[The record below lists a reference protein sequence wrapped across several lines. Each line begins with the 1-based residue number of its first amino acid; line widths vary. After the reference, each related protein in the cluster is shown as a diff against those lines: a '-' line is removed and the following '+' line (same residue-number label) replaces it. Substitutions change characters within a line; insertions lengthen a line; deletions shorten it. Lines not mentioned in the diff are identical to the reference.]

1 MPYSRACHRY
11 LLAARARMPPKV
23 VEAVLCILGPAKRG
37 SGGGCAAHMSAAGS
51 HRGGRIAAAR
61 VRLGCP
67 KIDATAEH
75 STRLVSLFGRRAAVT
90 GGLRRRF

>member
-1 MPYSRACHRY
+1 
-11 LLAARARMPPKV
+11 MPPNV

-37 SGGGCAAHMSAAGS
+37 SGGCEAAHMSAVGS
-51 HRGGRIAAAR
+51 HSGGRIAAAP

-67 KIDATAEH
+67 KIDAQPGTAAGCV
-75 STRLVSLFGRRAAVT
+75 RLFGRRAAVT